1 MQLNLRK
8 INFNCDI
15 IAEIRTFTGE
25 IMITKFETRYFF
37 IKSLMDEKFIRWN
50 TVEGILSED
59 ILDDYDI
66 ISELMAQDVRD
77 KFGEEYDVWEISK
90 DDFDE
95 RIKPDTE

>member
-1 MQLNLRK
+1 
-8 INFNCDI
+8 
-15 IAEIRTFTGE
+15 
-25 IMITKFETRYFF
+25 MITKFETRYFF